1 MYSRRHDHERHDHER
16 HDHERHDHER
26 HWEVHPS
33 LLTHLIHLL
42 RTYVNLSHKVS
53 KRFKVEFYFQSLFS
67 NRTHLKVLQ
76 VQKCIFINEK

>member
-1 MYSRRHDHERHDHER
+1 MYSRR

-42 RTYVNLSHKVS
+42 RTYVNSSHKVS
-53 KRFKVEFYFQSLFS
+53 KRFKVEFYLSIVV
-67 NRTHLKVLQ
+67 LKSHTFESAASTGVYIYQ
-76 VQKCIFINEK
+76 